1 MDMISF
7 SYICK
12 NCGQYL
18 EYHNQKEL
26 EKCKDITKSK
36 RGNLDYYT

>member
-7 SYICK
+7 SYICR

-26 EKCKDITKSK
+26 EKCKAITKEK
-36 RGNLDYYT
+36 KENLDYYT